1 MPATPLTDDH
11 ARFITG
17 RASITAASRDARR
30 VPSVVR
36 AAACRLS
43 ADRATVT
50 LLLAT
55 QQSGQVLAD
64 IAATGAIAVVFSEP
78 STHRTLQFKG
88 SDARAS
94 AVEAGDEALVAAHR
108 QAFVDEI
115 VPLGYTRELALTV
128 HSVPQGELS
137 AIRFTVAEIFEQTP
151 GPRAGERVIA

>member
-1 MPATPLTDDH
+1 MLTDDH
-11 ARFITG
+11 AAFIQG
-17 RASITAASRDARR
+17 RISITAASRDARR
-30 VPSVVR
+30 LPSVAR
-36 AAACRLS
+36 AAACRV
-43 ADRATVT
+43 DRGAGQIT

-55 QQSGQVLAD
+55 RQCGQLLAD

-88 SDARAS
+88 NDARAC

-137 AIRFTVAEIFEQTP
+137 AVTFTVAEIFEQTP
-151 GPRAGERVIA
+151 GPRAGARVSA